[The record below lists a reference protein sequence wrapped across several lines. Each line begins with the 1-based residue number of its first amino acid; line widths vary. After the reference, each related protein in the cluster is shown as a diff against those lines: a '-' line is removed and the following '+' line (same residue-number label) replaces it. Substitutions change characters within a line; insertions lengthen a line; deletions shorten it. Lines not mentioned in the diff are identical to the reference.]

1 MRTTKNKVPQAV
13 VLNGEMS
20 TERARVARVVRLLRL
35 DLVLM
40 LSLVVLLMGA
50 AGTGA
55 EPGVS
60 LTDVTGLLREFGFPI
75 FVSVWFMWRLER
87 RMDAFTESIN
97 KLLTIVTIMSR
108 SVDELSVGRT
118 RTRSGLG
125 QVGGKDVA

>member
-1 MRTTKNKVPQAV
+1 MRTLNATLLVMV
-13 VLNGEMS
+13 VL
-20 TERARVARVVRLLRL
+20 
-35 DLVLM
+35 
-40 LSLVVLLMGA
+40 LLMGA
-50 AGTGA
+50 TGSGG
-55 EPGVS
+55 ETGVT

-108 SVDELSVGRT
+108 SIDELSMGRT
-118 RTRSGLG
+118 RTKTGLG

>member
-1 MRTTKNKVPQAV
+1 MRIFNVT
-13 VLNGEMS
+13 
-20 TERARVARVVRLLRL
+20 LLIL
-35 DLVLM
+35 I
-40 LSLVVLLMGA
+40 VLLL
-50 AGTGA
+50 TGA
-55 EPGVS
+55 TGSGEAGVT

-108 SVDELSVGRT
+108 SVDELSMGRT
-118 RTRSGLG
+118 RTRTGLG

>member
-1 MRTTKNKVPQAV
+1 MRIFNVT
-13 VLNGEMS
+13 
-20 TERARVARVVRLLRL
+20 LLAL
-35 DLVLM
+35 I
-40 LSLVVLLMGA
+40 VLLL
-50 AGTGA
+50 TGA
-55 EPGVS
+55 TGSGGEAGVT

-108 SVDELSVGRT
+108 SMDELTMGRT
-118 RTRSGLG
+118 RTRTGLG